1 MSQKIHSALS
11 SIKTYLLKPRVL
23 IIEEPR
29 HYSGRMIQYGY
40 PMPGTG
46 RPRRRRNKKAPPPV
60 LTTEELDELFPEK
73 SYIIPSEEIEGQ
85 TSDIFDQDNITSAAT
100 VAAAEGVGRNFDAGA
115 ECKHEHTGSN
125 DEDRCCSI
133 CIEEFIKDD
142 RVRVLSCGHFF
153 HSDCIKLWLVERHAV
168 CPMCKVEFG
177 RAKTA
182 DTVAS

>member
-23 IIEEPR
+23 IVDEPR

-60 LTTEELDELFPEK
+60 LTTEELDVLFPEET
-73 SYIIPSEEIEGQ
+73 YIIPAEDTKSKN
-85 TSDIFDQDNITSAAT
+85 SHLFDQDNITSAAT
-100 VAAAEGVGRNFDAGA
+100 AAEVVDRNSDAGA
-115 ECKHEHTGSN
+115 ECKHEPTGSN
-125 DEDRCCSI
+125 DENRCCSI
-133 CIEEFIKDD
+133 CIEEYIEDD